1 MHYYKFVIN
10 EWALHTSHL
19 QPAEES
25 VYFRLINHYYDSE
38 KPISA
43 ETESVIRRLRLT
55 GCESIV
61 ALILQ
66 EFFVLQEDGWHNKR
80 CDEEISKYHAK
91 AEVNR
96 KIGKLGGRPKK
107 SESVISDNPPVTL
120 IKNKELR
127 IKNKELIS
135 IPDGM
140 DVSVWEDYLKIRKA
154 AKKPLTET
162 ALKGLQREADKAK
175 LSLLQ
180 AIQICCERSWIGFK
194 AEWITESKA
203 AHHNNSQDWR
213 NNDALMVAKAVELG
227 LSTVGLQRYDII
239 NKIDSHLRSRG
250 L

>member
-25 VYFRLINHYYDSE
+25 VYFRLLNHYYDSE
-38 KPISA
+38 KPIPA

-61 ALILQ
+61 TLILQ

-80 CDEEISKYHAK
+80 CDEEIAKYHAK

-135 IPDGM
+135 MPDGM

-162 ALKGLQREADKAK
+162 ALKGLQREAEKAK

-194 AEWITESKA
+194 AEWIADSKNPA
-203 AHHNNSQDWR
+203 VKSQEWR

-239 NKIDSHLRSRG
+239 NKIDAHLRSRG

>member
-25 VYFRLINHYYDSE
+25 VYYRLLNHYYDSE
-38 KPISA
+38 KPIPA
-43 ETESVIRRLRLT
+43 ETESVIRRLRVT

-61 ALILQ
+61 TVILN

-80 CDEEISKYHAK
+80 CDEEIAKYHAK

-162 ALKGLQREADKAK
+162 ALKGLQREAEKAK

-194 AEWITESKA
+194 AEWITDSKIPA
-203 AHHNNSQDWR
+203 SKPQEWR

-239 NKIDSHLRSRG
+239 NKIDATLRSRG